1 MSKAQQRAEPPERWL
16 PLAVQHHQAGRLAEA
31 EDLYRRFLRSFP
43 GHAGARANLGV
54 ALRALGRLDEA
65 IAWYR
70 SALIIDPGNG
80 GVHYNL
86 GNALRAAG
94 RRGEAAACF
103 RAAAHHRPDNAE
115 AFNNLGITLR
125 EMGER
130 RRAATGF
137 RQALALQPDHPEA
150 HSNLGLALTDD
161 GRGDDAVRGFARAV
175 RLRPDRHDL
184 RYNLAVALKGQG
196 GAAAALDALRRCAAL
211 RPEHA
216 EAWFTQAN
224 VLREGERAAAALPLF
239 HRALALAPDHIE
251 ARNNLGLALTGLER
265 LAEAES
271 VLRRTLA
278 LRPDYAEAFNNLG
291 AALKE
296 QERLDEAVR
305 VFGHALSVRPD
316 FPEGHINIG
325 VALKAQGHLDA
336 AMAHYRR
343 AIEPG
348 AAPPYAYY
356 NMGNA
361 FQAQG
366 DLDRAIASFQQAV
379 ERDAEYV
386 DAHWNLSLAL
396 LSRGDFDEGWRRYEW
411 RWRNRN
417 TPPRDFAQPQWAGE
431 DIAGR
436 TILLHAEQGL
446 GDTLHFVRY
455 APLVAARGA
464 RVILEVQPPLV
475 RLLAPMAGQ
484 GVERVIAKG
493 DPLPDFDVHCPLLS
507 LPLAFG
513 TRLDSIPAA
522 IPYLHP
528 DPRDVAAWRERLP
541 DGGPLKVGLVWA
553 GNPRKEVPGAN
564 AVDRRRSIALGQLA
578 PLAGTPGVRFYS
590 LQKGDDAAAQLRNP
604 PPGLELIDPMD
615 EVGDFADTAA
625 LVSRLDLVIGVDTS
639 VVHLAGGLGR
649 PVWVLSRFD
658 GCWRWLTGRD
668 DSPWYPSLRLYRQ
681 EDPGDWAPVI
691 GRLARDLRDWA
702 AGAGA

>member
-1 MSKAQQRAEPPERWL
+1 MSVAQQSAEPPERCL

-31 EDLYRRFLRSFP
+31 VALYRRYLSRFP
-43 GHAGARANLGV
+43 GHSGARANLGV

-94 RRGEAAACF
+94 RRREAAACF
-103 RAAAHHRPDNAE
+103 RAAARHRPDNAE

-130 RRAATGF
+130 ERAAVGF

-150 HSNLGLALTDD
+150 HSNLGLALTDG
-161 GRGDDAVRGFARAV
+161 GRDAAATASFARAV
-175 RLRPDRHDL
+175 RLRPGRHDL

-196 GAAAALDALRRCAAL
+196 RTAEALHALRRCAAL

-224 VLREGERAAAALPLF
+224 ILREDERAGDALPF
-239 HRALALAPDHIE
+239 FGRALALAPEHLE
-251 ARNNLGLALTGLER
+251 ARNNLGLALTGLGLPEAAETALKR
-265 LAEAES
+265 VLA
-271 VLRRTLA
+271 V
-278 LRPDYAEAFNNLG
+278 RPDYAEAFNNLG

-296 QERLDEAVR
+296 QERLDESVR
-305 VFGHALSVRPD
+305 SFRHALSVRPD
-316 FPEGHINIG
+316 FPEGHINLG
-325 VALKAQGHLDA
+325 VALKAQGHIDE
-336 AMAHYRR
+336 AMEHYRR

-361 FQAQG
+361 FQARG
-366 DLDRAIASFQQAV
+366 DLDRAIASFRQAV

-386 DAHWNLSLAL
+386 DAHWNLSLAQL
-396 LSRGDFDEGWRRYEW
+396 TRGDFEDGWRRYEW
-411 RWRNRN
+411 RWRNKN

-475 RLLAPMAGQ
+475 RLFAPLAGQ
-484 GVERVIAKG
+484 GVARIIAKG
-493 DPLPDFDVHCPLLS
+493 EPLPDFDVHCPLLS

-513 TRLDSIPAA
+513 TRLETIPADV
-522 IPYLHP
+522 PYLHP

-541 DGGPLKVGLVWA
+541 EGGPRKVGLVWA

-564 AVDRRRSIALGQLA
+564 AVDRRRSIALDQLA
-578 PLAGTPGVRFYS
+578 PLAGAPGVRFYS
-590 LQKGDDAAAQLRNP
+590 LQKGDDAAAQLRRP
-604 PPGLELIDPMD
+604 PPGLEVADPMD
-615 EVGDFADTAA
+615 QVGDFADTAA

-639 VVHLAGGLGR
+639 VIHLAGGLGR

-658 GCWRWLTGRD
+658 GCWRWLSDRD
-668 DSPWYPSLRLYRQ
+668 DSPWYPTLRLYRQ
-681 EDPGDWAPVI
+681 EEPGNWTPVI
-691 GRLARDLRDWA
+691 ERLARDLRAWA
-702 AGAGA
+702 AGQGA